1 VKKLLPAIPQRNPFS
16 IGAVISASIYIS
28 YENKVIAHQSHEK
41 HTKYTRE
48 THENAPKNIF
58 DDRNRFFATT
68 FSPVCVI
75 FCQTVFHPRLWKGP
89 ADGFLPVSMTR

>member
-1 VKKLLPAIPQRNPFS
+1 MKKLLPAIPQRNPFS

-58 DDRNRFFATT
+58 DDRKKTA
-68 FSPVCVI
+68 
-75 FCQTVFHPRLWKGP
+75 
-89 ADGFLPVSMTR
+89 FLPQLFRPFVSSFAKPFFIRGSGRASRMVFCPFP